1 MNYTE
6 DLQSLADADNLRTL
20 PGPVPEGMINLSS
33 NDYLGL
39 SQRGDLWQAFAD
51 GQPLDASMMSACS
64 SRLLTGDHRHYA
76 ALEQTLCRLFGREAA
91 LVYPSGYHTNIG
103 ILPALTDSRDV
114 IFADKLVHASIIDGL
129 RLSQATMIRFAHND
143 CDHLE
148 RLLQRHRH
156 LYANAFIVTES
167 IFSMD
172 GDIADLRRLADLK
185 RRFDAYLYVD
195 EAHAF
200 GVRGE
205 RGLGIAEEQGAIADI
220 DLLVAT
226 FGKAVASMGAFVSC
240 SDLLR
245 RYLVNHSRSM
255 IFTTGLPPVCVA
267 WTRFVV
273 ERLPGLTA
281 ERRRLRAVSEALARK
296 AGTQCISHIVPLLT
310 GTNASAVEAAA
321 RLRAQGFYVLPIR
334 YPTVPQGKARLRFS
348 LTAAIAEADIERMDF
363 AGIGRPEAVD
373 ISD

>member
-129 RLSQATMIRFAHND
+129 RLSQAAMTTIDSVYMIRFSSSA
-143 CDHLE
+143 
-148 RLLQRHRH
+148 
-156 LYANAFIVTES
+156 T
-167 IFSMD
+167 
-172 GDIADLRRLADLK
+172 
-185 RRFDAYLYVD
+185 VD
-195 EAHAF
+195 T
-200 GVRGE
+200 GPG
-205 RGLGIAEEQGAIADI
+205 
-220 DLLVAT
+220 
-226 FGKAVASMGAFVSC
+226 MP
-240 SDLLR
+240 
-245 RYLVNHSRSM
+245 SRIM
-255 IFTTGLPPVCVA
+255 KK
-267 WTRFVV
+267 
-273 ERLPGLTA
+273 
-281 ERRRLRAVSEALARK
+281 ALA
-296 AGTQCISHIVPLLT
+296 G
-310 GTNASAVEAAA
+310 
-321 RLRAQGFYVLPIR
+321 
-334 YPTVPQGKARLRFS
+334 
-348 LTAAIAEADIERMDF
+348 
-363 AGIGRPEAVD
+363 
-373 ISD
+373 

>member
-20 PGPVPEGMINLSS
+20 PGPVPEGVVNLSS

-39 SQRGDLWQAFAD
+39 SPRGDLWQAFAD
-51 GQPLDASMMSACS
+51 SQPLDASMMSACS

-114 IFADKLVHASIIDGL
+114 IFAAKLVHASIIDGL

-205 RGLGIAEEQGAIADI
+205 RGLGIAEEQGATADI

-273 ERLPGLTA
+273 ERLPELTA

-296 AGTQCISHIVPLLT
+296 AGTQCTSHIVPLLT